1 MTIGIANIVTS
12 ARNRRSRTSR
22 RLVDSPRTLWE
33 ACSSWIALA
42 PWARAVVGRTVYSP
56 VADPTNEHRRTP
68 VRRTN
73 GSVAGRPLRSG
84 ADVQVGATGPR
95 PKVCYAREM
104 TAAAPRTI
112 VEKIWTVHVVTQDP
126 G

>member
-1 MTIGIANIVTS
+1 MTGAAMTIGMANIVTS

-33 ACSSWIALA
+33 ARSSWIAMA

-56 VADPTNEHRRTP
+56 ETNPTDGHRGTP

-73 GSVAGRPLRSG
+73 GSVAGRRPRAHDGSVFILYAVLTGLVIGLLSG
-84 ADVQVGATGPR
+84 G
-95 PKVCYAREM
+95 
-104 TAAAPRTI
+104 
-112 VEKIWTVHVVTQDP
+112 
-126 G
+126 